1 MQHHRATRFMLQTA
15 FIAAILIMV
24 LTLGTALSERVP
36 LFVSGPLLMLVV
48 IGIAWRE
55 TRA

>member
-36 LFVSGPLLMLVV
+36 LFVSGPLLMGAVV
-48 IGIAWRE
+48 AIAWRE